1 MIGSGSKSGGATVL
15 LSKEPRA
22 CYTHCYGHA
31 LNLAV
36 QDIMV
41 KDNKIL
47 RDTLDSVEEMTKL
60 IKKIAKA
67 SGTF

>member
-1 MIGSGSKSGGATVL
+1 MIGSGSKSGVATVL

-36 QDIMV
+36 QEMV

>member
-1 MIGSGSKSGGATVL
+1 MSGSKSGVATVL

-22 CYTHCYGHA
+22 LYTHCYGHA

-36 QDIMV
+36 QDMV

-60 IKKIAKA
+60 IKKIAKV